1 MIMQILFILVAA
13 VTLISA
19 IFSVTTRRMMHAALW
34 LVLSLF
40 GVAIVFAFLEA
51 SFYAVV
57 QVLVYI
63 GAIAILIIFAVMLT
77 RRMMEDTEVQVNRY
91 WWVALIACV
100 ALFASL
106 LIALG
111 GWPGVLPT
119 WPGFE
124 YGPGSSPGAG
134 LLQQF
139 GADLVDPAKYAIP
152 FEVASVLLLGALVG
166 AIYIAADK
174 KGGKG

>member
-1 MIMQILFILVAA
+1 MPMQIFFLIVAA

-19 IFSVTTRRMMHAALW
+19 VMVVTVRRMMHAALW

-40 GVAIVFAFLEA
+40 GVALLFALLEA

-77 RRMMEDTEVQVNRY
+77 RRVMEDDDSQTNKG
-91 WWVALIACV
+91 WWVALV
-100 ALFASL
+100 AVLAIFGGLSAVL
-106 LIALG
+106 LS
-111 GWPGVLPT
+111 WPRLQV
-119 WPGFE
+119 
-124 YGPGSSPGAG
+124 GPGIRPADSILTDFGTALVNPT
-134 LLQQF
+134 QF
-139 GADLVDPAKYAIP
+139 AVP
-152 FEVASVLLLGALVG
+152 FEVASVLLLAALVG
-166 AIYIAADK
+166 AIYIAADR